1 MDPGADDAREEAGG
15 LPPEEE
21 PDIFELEG
29 KHTPTH
35 LPTPF
40 RICCCCRRRC
50 CCRCCCCCCC
60 RRSLCLLAA
69 GQVLTAKGTAELML
83 TLQVAG
89 AVQG

>member
-35 LPTPF
+35 LPTPY
-40 RICCCCRRRC
+40 RHRC
-50 CCRCCCCCCC
+50 CCHRRRRCCC
-60 RRSLCLLAA
+60 RRSLCPLAA
-69 GQVLTAKGTAELML
+69 GQVCTAKGTAELML
-83 TLQVAG
+83 TLQVVG